1 MATNN
6 PHLPTDKGIILKG
19 VAWTTGYRVFATF
32 AQFGAM
38 LVLVRIIPPEEYG
51 RAGAVVGVLTILN
64 VLSCRAFFSQAL
76 QLPKGEEPDWTM
88 HWRAGLWFV
97 PSHRSI
103 ATLLHLASLGILIEC
118 PSTLRSTM
126 LQRALDFPRLRIL
139 DGISKTFSILT
150 MLSLGVAGF
159 GALAIVAGANVIPA
173 IPGAIDLLLV
183 HRFRPRSGWFKFLD
197 WRRYKA
203 SLLFGFQQSWSGLLQ
218 SLRGALEAAVL
229 PLQLGFAAL
238 GLLQRAQS
246 LFLATV
252 GQVNS
257 IFAETVYPLLPKH
270 AAEPERY
277 RNTATLFLQVVF
289 WIVLP
294 GAVFVAWQGKA
305 ALRVLYGERWIAAD
319 PLIAPGAVIGAA
331 GLSLRRRLQHSS
343 RKDRLEALRPPRRH
357 GRARHR
363 TPHPHRHARWR
374 HGHLCVGAR
383 RGSAHSR
390 GRGDWDGN
398 AVAPTGLAANR
409 ARTSPRRRHRGGARI
424 ARHPWPREL
433 AAHRPTAMPRI
444 PLPLHHGSR
453 HPRTL
458 P

>member
-1 MATNN
+1 
-6 PHLPTDKGIILKG
+6 
-19 VAWTTGYRVFATF
+19 
-32 AQFGAM
+32 
-38 LVLVRIIPPEEYG
+38 
-51 RAGAVVGVLTILN
+51 
-64 VLSCRAFFSQAL
+64 
-76 QLPKGEEPDWTM
+76 
-88 HWRAGLWFV
+88 
-97 PSHRSI
+97 
-103 ATLLHLASLGILIEC
+103 
-118 PSTLRSTM
+118 
-126 LQRALDFPRLRIL
+126 
-139 DGISKTFSILT
+139 

-183 HRFRPRSGWFKFLD
+183 HRFRPVRAGSSFSIGGAIKLPCSLDSSKAGPDCSNPCAARS
-197 WRRYKA
+197 RQR
-203 SLLFGFQQSWSGLLQ
+203 S
-218 SLRGALEAAVL
+218 L

-277 RNTATLFLQVVF
+277 RTTATLFLQVVF

-305 ALRVLYGERWIAAD
+305 VLRVLYGERWIAAD
-319 PLIAPGAVIGAA
+319 PLIAPGAAIGAA
-331 GLSLRRRLQHSS
+331 VCLFGAGYNILLAKTDLKRCVLLDVTVALATAPSSSPSRSAATWSLMRGRSARVSSRPRSRRLGWQ
-343 RKDRLEALRPPRRH
+343 
-357 GRARHR
+357 
-363 TPHPHRHARWR
+363 
-374 HGHLCVGAR
+374 
-383 RGSAHSR
+383 
-390 GRGDWDGN
+390 
-398 AVAPTGLAANR
+398 
-409 ARTSPRRRHRGGARI
+409 RGGSNRVGREPCSHHPSSAPPWRSRI

-458 P
+458 PSVLVATMQGVPGGHVSVGGFGCLRGSRRRNVALGCGCHEAVPTLLEIGPHSQKLKSRSTRKVLSLTTETPSATKSRRYARAGLAAALLFSGAFSYGYMVHAHQITPYQTIGCRSYIYNGVNNLQAHYRWYVTDCF